1 MLISQPVINSRL
13 AFGAVEWL
21 NLIPLPPVFAAL
33 AAVAFAA
40 GWHEVAGDGVA
51 TFVARLDVIQGVGSG
66 IAIGTTVL
74 PCFKDLLPESLLCGA
89 LGNERCAINLMIHAT
104 QEWVGR

>member
-1 MLISQPVINSRL
+1 VFT
-13 AFGAVEWL
+13 AF
-21 NLIPLPPVFAAL
+21 

-40 GWHEVAGDGVA
+40 GWYQIADYSVPALV
-51 TFVARLDVIQGVGSG
+51 TRLDVIQGVGRSV
-66 IAIGTTVL
+66 AIGATML

-89 LGNERCAINLMIHAT
+89 LGNEGCAINLMIHAT